1 MKKAYTLL
9 ITITLVT
16 LFAYLTSVILETKS
30 LRSQNLS
37 NQYLYLQAKN
47 HMNFFK
53 NYINSLDLKE
63 INHLQIEDDL
73 FDIYASIEFKENVYI
88 SNLYVKAKDYDISI
102 HEKIIKE

>member
-16 LFAYLTSVILETKS
+16 LFTYLASVILETKS
-30 LRSQNLS
+30 LRSQNLA

-53 NYINSLDLKE
+53 DYMNTLDLKE

-73 FDIYASIEFKENVYI
+73 FDIYANIEFKENFYI
-88 SNLYVKAKDYDISI
+88 SNLYVKAKDYDISL
-102 HEKIIKE
+102 HEKVVKE